1 MVGGGEGMAG
11 TKRSAC
17 VKIVVVC
24 SRVFFLCD
32 IQKKKK
38 KNLPRAAWELFPKS
52 SVILT
57 STCGEI
63 IGELRRI

>member
-1 MVGGGEGMAG
+1 MAG
-11 TKRSAC
+11 AC
-17 VKIVVVC
+17 VKIVAVC

-32 IQKKKK
+32 IQINK

-63 IGELRRI
+63 IGELGRI

>member
-1 MVGGGEGMAG
+1 MAG

-32 IQKKKK
+32 IPKKK

-57 STCGEI
+57 SMCGEI